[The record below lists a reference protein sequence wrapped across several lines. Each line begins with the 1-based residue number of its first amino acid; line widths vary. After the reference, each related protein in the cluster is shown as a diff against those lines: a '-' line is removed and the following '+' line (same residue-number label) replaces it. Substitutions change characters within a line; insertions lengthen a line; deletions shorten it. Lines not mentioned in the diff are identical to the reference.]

1 MKLIKVSKS
10 DNAYEIQ
17 ALISYEVLGIPLPS
31 KERSFTKHE
40 SDTIWYNKKSQ
51 KKVSEKRQIQLNK
64 WLKDHQK
71 FIEKN
76 S

>member
-10 DNAYEIQ
+10 ENTYQIQ

-31 KERSFTKHE
+31 KERSFIKQE
-40 SDTIWYNKKSQ
+40 GDNNWYNIKSH
-51 KKVSEKRQIQLNK
+51 KKVSEKRQLQLNK

-71 FIEKN
+71 FIEKK
-76 S
+76 